1 MQDAN
6 VVAIQAITEITGNNY
21 VTSNQELAV
30 TEMPQTKVERK
41 PANKSGPKSQA
52 GKQKSARNAFKSGFF
67 SKGLL
72 PWEDPKLQEAQWE
85 ALVDYWG
92 ARDPA
97 RVGLLR
103 GLEFALLQQERLMV
117 AERDKILGAMQSVD
131 VALEFCK
138 RAGISTI
145 TYMNL
150 PTWFF
155 TIDDDGEKEWAI
167 TVGNIYVEALHL
179 KEQYHDR
186 LVGRIEK
193 DYPHLYKYV
202 LGQYKASPS
211 FLIALGQLYKQ
222 QTPILNLAA
231 LINDL
236 HERYPHH
243 LTWAR
248 APERYQML
256 INSLRREVTEKVV
269 DVDKSY
275 ARAAAIQNRVLK
287 SLAGLTAMNQQE
299 AQALAT
305 KRLAK

>member
-1 MQDAN
+1 
-6 VVAIQAITEITGNNY
+6 VA
-21 VTSNQELAV
+21 
-30 TEMPQTKVERK
+30 
-41 PANKSGPKSQA
+41 
-52 GKQKSARNAFKSGFF
+52 
-67 SKGLL
+67 
-72 PWEDPKLQEAQWE
+72 DH
-85 ALVDYWG
+85 
-92 ARDPA
+92 
-97 RVGLLR
+97 
-103 GLEFALLQQERLMV
+103 
-117 AERDKILGAMQSVD
+117 DKILGAMQSVD

-138 RAGISTI
+138 RAGLSTI

-155 TIDDDGEKEWAI
+155 TIDDDDEKEWAI

-193 DYPHLYKYV
+193 DYPHLYKYI
-202 LGQYKASPS
+202 LEQYKASPS

-243 LTWAR
+243 LIWAR

-256 INSLRREVTEKVV
+256 INGLRREVTEKVV

-305 KRLAK
+305 RRLVE

>member
-1 MQDAN
+1 M
-6 VVAIQAITEITGNNY
+6 
-21 VTSNQELAV
+21 
-30 TEMPQTKVERK
+30 
-41 PANKSGPKSQA
+41 
-52 GKQKSARNAFKSGFF
+52 
-67 SKGLL
+67 
-72 PWEDPKLQEAQWE
+72 PWEDPKRQEVQWE

-92 ARDPA
+92 AHDPA

-103 GLEFALLQQERLMV
+103 SLEFSLLQQEGLMV
-117 AERDKILGAMQSVD
+117 IERDKILGAMQSVD
-131 VALEFCK
+131 VALEFFK
-138 RAGISTI
+138 RAGLSTI

-155 TIDDDGEKEWAI
+155 TIDDEGEKEWAI
-167 TVGNIYVEALHL
+167 IVGNICVEALHL
-179 KEQYHDR
+179 KEPYHDR

-193 DYPHLYKYV
+193 DYLHLYKYV
-202 LGQYKASPS
+202 MEQYKASPS

-231 LINDL
+231 LINHL

-248 APERYQML
+248 VPEHYQML
-256 INSLRREVTEKVV
+256 INGLRQEVTEKLV

-275 ARAAAIQNRVLK
+275 ARAAAIQNRILK

-299 AQALAT
+299 AQTLAA
-305 KRLAK
+305 KRLLE